1 MKSDEKFMA
10 SFLHDA
16 DILQEFLVSGDQYS
30 FLVYILCQN
39 LNILGYKKMMHF
51 SLHIK
56 YNRPNAEKKENMFW
70 KLDLIALLFC
80 GVNLIC

>member
-39 LNILGYKKMMHF
+39 LNIWATKKWCVF
-51 SLHIK
+51 PFTSGTRDLT
-56 YNRPNAEKKENMFW
+56 EKKENMFW

-80 GVNLIC
+80 GVNLIY